1 MPSILVTNFQD
12 SGEDVMVFTEQV
24 TAAQLKARLDEVK
37 AHYDDCCDI
46 PENEQQ
52 FYIYEPCWL
61 TPENEAAILKHH
73 ASAA

>member
-37 AHYDDCCDI
+37 AHHDECYEV
-46 PENEQQ
+46 PEEERQ
-52 FYIYEPCWL
+52 FYTFDPCWL
-61 TPENEAAILKHH
+61 TPENEAAILQRQ
-73 ASAA
+73 AA